1 MNTSASA
8 IALRRLTRANA
19 LFIEIVTGLYDD
31 QASKWPVITAPS
43 PKWHLWHISRWSDIV
58 QSTLLPVANGESD
71 LSNKGAQLWE
81 ALGIA
86 DEWGLAIS
94 MPGKLGGGT
103 GLTNAEASTLGLPDL
118 TRVVGYPRSSF
129 ELCEMRFAQ
138 IDEGLFE
145 SDFYDWDGVRMQVGD
160 AMFGHIS
167 HINRHLG
174 MIEAIKGVL
183 GLNGSV
189 TD

>member
-1 MNTSASA
+1 MNVSASA
-8 IALRRLTRANA
+8 IALRRLMRANA
-19 LFIEIVTGLYDD
+19 LLLEIVTGLYDE
-31 QASKWPVITAPS
+31 QASRWPAPTAPS
-43 PKWHLWHISRWSDIV
+43 AKWHLWHVARWSDIV

-71 LSNKGAQLWE
+71 LSNKGAELWE

-86 DEWGLAIS
+86 DEWGLAVTS
-94 MPGKLGGGT
+94 SGKLGGGT
-103 GLTNAEASTLGLPDL
+103 ASGHEEAANLGLPEMI
-118 TRVVGYPRSSF
+118 RVVGYARSAF
-129 ELCEMRFAQ
+129 ELCEMRFSQ
-138 IDEGLFE
+138 IDDGLFE
-145 SDFYDWDGVRMQVGD
+145 ADFYDWDGVRLQVGD

-183 GLNGSV
+183 GMDGSA